1 MNTLPGRLA
10 MLSLGAS
17 VLVHSTPAVAQ
28 DRTDDVEIVV
38 RAPDYVPEGSEAAN
52 KSDAPLIETPHSVTV
67 ISRDQIDLLDYANLS
82 QTARYV
88 AGVTGENYGPDER
101 VDWLTLRGFEPVQ
114 FVDGLQASIGSI
126 ANTGLD
132 LYGAES
138 VEILK
143 GPSSVLYGLTP
154 PGGIVN
160 VTSRRPKD
168 AAGGEIEVQLGNRDH
183 RQINGDVTGPI
194 ADGVSARLT
203 GLYRSRGT
211 QVFGVDSDRLYVAPA
226 LTVRP
231 SGATR
236 ITLLSYYQRDEVTG
250 DGGGFLPAQGTLLP
264 NPVGWISSTAN
275 LGELGYNR
283 FFREHYGIGYD
294 AEHVLSDTI
303 TIRQNLKY
311 SHLYG
316 DQRGVGGNGFVD
328 ADFDGIPDDFRTVN
342 RYSFSFREDVG
353 TFAVDTRAN
362 ARFDTGGVR
371 HDLVVGLDYRTYD
384 YVAGSGF
391 GFGIPPID
399 IFAPVYGSA
408 IPLLEPVTFA
418 DQLVRQ
424 TGLYVQ
430 DQLKAGG
437 FVLTVAGRHDWVAD
451 EQRATNARRTTR
463 DFSYRAGLSHVF
475 DNGVAPYI
483 GYARSFEPTAGADRD
498 GTAFDP
504 TTGNQIEAGVKWDG
518 RLLGPNNRLFATLAA
533 YRLTQRNV
541 LTPDPRNTGGEG
553 FQVQTGEVRVRGIE
567 AELVARFD
575 ERLSV
580 NAAYGYTDS
589 EVTRSNGPELGNEL
603 PVTPRHKVSALV
615 DYTLQTG
622 TLAGLGGS
630 IGVRHLSS
638 SKGNL
643 SSTFTPEIYTN
654 PAVTLFD
661 ASVHYDIANWRF
673 QATASNL
680 FDKEYVA
687 RCYSLTNCFYGTRRV
702 ATISAA
708 YRFR

>member
-1 MNTLPGRLA
+1 MNKLSIRLA
-10 MLSLGAS
+10 ALSIGAS
-17 VLVHSTPAVAQ
+17 LIALAAPAAAQ
-28 DRTDDVEIVV
+28 EAEVVV
-38 RAPDYVPEGSEAAN
+38 RAPNYVPEGSEAAN
-52 KSDAPLIETPHSVTV
+52 KSSVPLIETPQSVTV
-67 ISRDQIDLLDYANLS
+67 ITRDQIDLLDYSNLS

-160 VTSRRPKD
+160 VTSRRPQE
-168 AAGGEIEVQLGNRDH
+168 AFGGEIEGQVGNRDH
-183 RQINGDVTGPI
+183 WQINGDITGAVANGI
-194 ADGVSARLT
+194 SARFT

-211 QVFGVDSDRLYVAPA
+211 QTFGVDSDRLYLAPA

-231 SGATR
+231 MDGTR

-250 DGGGFLPAQGTLLP
+250 DGGGFLPSQGTLFD
-264 NPVGWISSTAN
+264 NPLGRIPSTAN
-275 LGELGYNR
+275 LGELSYNR

-294 AEHVLSDTI
+294 AEHRVNDAI

-311 SHLYG
+311 TDLYG

-328 ADFDGIPDDFRTVN
+328 DDFDGTPDDFRTVN

-353 TFAVDTRAN
+353 TFAVDTRVN
-362 ARFDTGGVR
+362 ARFDTGAVA

-399 IFAPVYGSA
+399 IFAPVYGIS

-418 DQLVRQ
+418 DQLIRQ

-430 DQLKAGG
+430 DQVKAGG
-437 FVLTVAGRHDWVAD
+437 FVLTLAGRHDWVTD
-451 EQRATNARRTTR
+451 EQRNIDSRRTTR

-475 DNGVAPYI
+475 DNGIAPYVS
-483 GYARSFEPTAGADRD
+483 YARSFEPVAGADRD
-498 GTAFDP
+498 GAAFDP
-504 TTGNQIEAGVKWDG
+504 TTGTQIEAGVKWDG
-518 RLLGPNNRLFATLAA
+518 RLLGANNRLFATLAA
-533 YRLTQRNV
+533 YRIVQHNV
-541 LTPDPRNTGGEG
+541 LTPDPRNIGGEA
-553 FQVQTGEVRVRGIE
+553 FQVQTGEVEVQGIE

-580 NAAYGYTDS
+580 NASYTYTDS
-589 EVTRSNGPELGNEL
+589 EVTESNGPELGNEL
-603 PVTPRHKVSALV
+603 PVTPRHKLSALV
-615 DYTLQTG
+615 DYTIQQG
-622 TLAGLGGS
+622 PLAGLGAS
-630 IGVRHLSS
+630 IGGRYMSS

-643 SSTFTPEIYTN
+643 ATDFTPEVFTN

-661 ASVHYDIANWRF
+661 ASVHYDIANWRL

-680 FDKEYVA
+680 LDKEYVA
-687 RCYSLTNCFYGTRRV
+687 RCYSRANCFYGTRRV

-708 YRFR
+708 YRF